1 MDILYIPN
9 LALMETDGMY
19 DDIHMSENHGYIR
32 GYEWNIYGTIKIEI
46 VLIDIDRYV
55 NKTIQNIFM

>member
-1 MDILYIPN
+1 MCILYIPN

-32 GYEWNIYGTIKIEI
+32 GYEWNI
-46 VLIDIDRYV
+46 R
-55 NKTIQNIFM
+55 IFMGL

>member
-1 MDILYIPN
+1 MKIYICISISINVYSSKKCILYIPN

-32 GYEWNIYGTIKIEI
+32 GYEWNIHGTI
-46 VLIDIDRYV
+46 
-55 NKTIQNIFM
+55 

>member
-1 MDILYIPN
+1 MYTVVKKCILYIPN

-32 GYEWNIYGTIKIEI
+32 GYEWNIHGTI
-46 VLIDIDRYV
+46 
-55 NKTIQNIFM
+55 